1 MVGWTY
7 AKAYETSQKYKE
19 GKYIIEKINLH
30 LEASDYFDVAP
41 PAGER
46 KDRFRARSISWGSE
60 CSSSHRSETIYE
72 YLPSSPQSAATKRP
86 DGVTLGAGDG
96 TSTASRPRR

>member
-46 KDRFRARSISWGSE
+46 KDRFRARSLSWGSE

-72 YLPSSPQSAATKRP
+72 YWPSAPESASVKQPNETKPSPGEVRSAGIGR
-86 DGVTLGAGDG
+86 
-96 TSTASRPRR
+96 